1 MEMTRDECVK
11 LVQAM
16 WKYKDCGY
24 SEHEIEKALDG
35 ILKEQKPIEKLE
47 KIGRKKMIHSKTY
60 KATWVL
66 TWLTL
71 QVARITTIASAGI
84 IFISEMDVN
93 KFNLG
98 QMALIKFGAIIIGFI
113 VVMGLNRIIEAVE
126 YYCHEFDI

>member
-1 MEMTRDECVK
+1 MK
-11 LVQAM
+11 
-16 WKYKDCGY
+16 
-24 SEHEIEKALDG
+24 
-35 ILKEQKPIEKLE
+35 
-47 KIGRKKMIHSKTY
+47 HSKMY
-60 KATWVL
+60 VASWVL
-66 TWLTL
+66 TWLML
-71 QVARITTIASAGI
+71 QLARLITIAAAGI